1 MERALYS
8 MDEACVRLG
17 GIAKNTLYRL
27 LRSQQLASVVIGRRR
42 FISAEAIAAFVA
54 NASKPPASPGA
65 TPAAGGSGG
74 LCGNGTGSGGTRHR

>member
-1 MERALYS
+1 MERALYP

-42 FISAEAIAAFVA
+42 FIAAEAIAAFIA

-65 TPAAGGSGG
+65 PAAGGSGG
-74 LCGNGTGSGGTRHR
+74 LRGNGTGGTRHR

>member
-42 FISAEAIAAFVA
+42 FIAAEAIAAFVA
-54 NASKPPASPGA
+54 NTSKPQASEGA
-65 TPAAGGSGG
+65 PAAGGSGG
-74 LCGNGTGSGGTRHR
+74 LRGNGTGSGGTRHR